1 MGQYEGRWQK
11 IVYEKDL
18 RYCTSCSK
26 EGHAKSNCK
35 LRSKNSSATDAAN
48 KEKSNLQP
56 SAPNSNASRKKS
68 AQGQG
73 GKAPPR
79 QVYRPTDNTIQ
90 SSFDNTYN
98 LPNKTADN
106 QTEQNLFYVN
116 KETSQHIQISAD
128 PSTSTASHDSQLR
141 VDSSHQVIV
150 DAIDSSLAANNSNV
164 DNSGIQAIMPIISQ
178 PDHELINTMESNIS
192 LV

>member
-1 MGQYEGRWQK
+1 MPLGRNLHKVKEEKLPHVKSTGQR
-11 IVYEKDL
+11 
-18 RYCTSCSK
+18 TTP
-26 EGHAKSNCK
+26 SNHP
-35 LRSKNSSATDAAN
+35 LIIHIIF
-48 KEKSNLQP
+48 Q
-56 SAPNSNASRKKS
+56 
-68 AQGQG
+68 
-73 GKAPPR
+73 
-79 QVYRPTDNTIQ
+79 
-90 SSFDNTYN
+90 
-98 LPNKTADN
+98 TADN

-128 PSTSTASHDSQLR
+128 PSTASHDSQLR

>member
-1 MGQYEGRWQK
+1 MKDATYIKDSLFRFVKWSADFKSGAEPSIVPMWIRFPNLLPICFFQDYYLRSIANVVGKLLLIDGPTPRFSRPSVARVCVEVDLLKKNPNRVWLNMGQYEGRWQK

-79 QVYRPTDNTIQ
+79 QVYRPTDNIIQ
-90 SSFDNTYN
+90 SSFDNT
-98 LPNKTADN
+98 
-106 QTEQNLFYVN
+106 
-116 KETSQHIQISAD
+116 
-128 PSTSTASHDSQLR
+128 
-141 VDSSHQVIV
+141 
-150 DAIDSSLAANNSNV
+150 
-164 DNSGIQAIMPIISQ
+164 
-178 PDHELINTMESNIS
+178 
-192 LV
+192 

>member
-1 MGQYEGRWQK
+1 MTGRGDRSIKCLFPLEAFWHFIFLDFRNGK
-11 IVYEKDL
+11 LSDL
-18 RYCTSCSK
+18 SFEFEFLFYRRMVTK
-26 EGHAKSNCK
+26 RRA
-35 LRSKNSSATDAAN
+35 
-48 KEKSNLQP
+48 